1 MTLIKPSLIQLLV
14 GVSLTGITAGLLYLL
29 LGKDE
34 DDVEEL
40 VQRIKTS
47 RSATIEVKIPK
58 DCVGVVIG
66 RGGANIKEIQDKSE
80 TKINFKDEQP
90 EENFRVCIIRG
101 TPEAAQ
107 LAESLIHEFISNQPL
122 IEVTTVLVPQNACG
136 RIIGRNGENIRSIS
150 RASSAKITVE
160 SSSTNDKSCP
170 AGPVRRVFIKG
181 TSDQIEI
188 AKALIQEKVEED
200 AEIRKKMESL
210 NSRPPRGGKETV
222 HYLTA
227 GPEAQMV
234 SNESPVENGDEKT
247 VERRKRVKKLKRRL
261 KKSDR
266 KETNLKIKQDKVLM
280 KVQSETDASEKLAS
294 VSSDG
299 SVEVYV
305 SAVSSPSTFW
315 VQMYGPRAVDLD
327 FLVEQMT
334 DYYNKEENQELHA
347 ITSKLQENQMVAA
360 LFDVDKKW
368 YRARVVK
375 VNYDEYNPGDS
386 EVDIYFV
393 DYGDSEIVPQN
404 QLLRLRTD
412 FLQLR
417 FQAIE
422 CSLANVQ
429 PKGDSWTPEAVDA
442 FESLVHVARWV
453 KLTARVQSY
462 QEGKGLGTRATG
474 LQAPCIDLFDSR
486 GSQDI
491 SVAEEMVKQG
501 FAVWRSE
508 SPRRSTS
515 LTRSPRASASPSPI
529 SSRLSLLSDK
539 VAGDSSSSSATLTQ
553 SSGSKE
559 ESNTVLNNETRLG
572 ATSEGKEE
580 TGNSVEKT
588 RNEKEAFPTI
598 LKDQEDLP
606 LNSNHSQPSLS
617 RFGKEK
623 FNQTF
628 RHSKPTGNILPP
640 EALSDFEDDEVD
652 DTFDAP

>member
-227 GPEAQMV
+227 GPEAQ
-234 SNESPVENGDEKT
+234 
-247 VERRKRVKKLKRRL
+247 
-261 KKSDR
+261 
-266 KETNLKIKQDKVLM
+266 
-280 KVQSETDASEKLAS
+280 VQSETDASEKLAS